1 MGWDSLVSG
10 VKEATTVA
18 NQVTNTSQKVGRVA
32 NRAGNLVGV
41 RTSGQPN
48 RQNNNILSETTEII
62 APEGT
67 CVIIPKEVT
76 ANKQFRYLGRNA
88 YESLVN
94 MANLREGCDN
104 VVVLDATGQ
113 PSAAVYD
120 RTATGYVLKGTQ
132 IPVKIEVENGGYKG
146 VALSETEFAVCVKA
160 IQTQDPNQEKFKT
173 TSEMGKA
180 EDANA
185 AGWFKRNWEWL
196 TGAIVTAAV
205 AIGACFLFKKQ
216 RKKTKDAQKKVS
228 ELKTQVTKLETDIAE
243 LSTEKSGESTLAQN
257 GTLVKDT
264 AVLSSDSA
272 INTGNSGRV

>member
-18 NQVTNTSQKVGRVA
+18 NQATNTAQRFGRVA
-32 NRAGNLVGV
+32 GRAGNLVSTG
-41 RTSGQPN
+41 RTNGKSGNQQP
-48 RQNNNILSETTEII
+48 ETTSTMV

-67 CVIIPKEVT
+67 CVIIPAAVT
-76 ANKQFRYLGRNA
+76 ANKQPRYLGRNA

-94 MANLREGCDN
+94 MANMREGCDN
-104 VVVLDATGQ
+104 VVVLDATGN

-132 IPVKIEVENGGYKG
+132 IPVKIETENGRYKG
-146 VALSETEFAVCVKA
+146 VTLSETEFAVCVKA
-160 IQTQDPNQEKFKT
+160 IQTQDPNQKKFET
-173 TSEMGKA
+173 TSELGRA
-180 EDANA
+180 EDANV
-185 AGWFKRNWEWL
+185 AGWLKRNWEWL
-196 TGAIVTAAV
+196 TGAIVATAI

-228 ELKTQVTKLETDIAE
+228 ELKTQVADLQTNITE

-257 GTLVKDT
+257 GTLIKDT
-264 AVLSSDSA
+264 AILSSDST